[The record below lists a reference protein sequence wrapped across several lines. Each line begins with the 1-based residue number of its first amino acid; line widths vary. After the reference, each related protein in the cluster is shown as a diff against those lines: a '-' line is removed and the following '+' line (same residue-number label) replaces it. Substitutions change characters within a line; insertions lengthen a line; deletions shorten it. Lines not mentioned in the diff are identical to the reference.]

1 MQQSQQ
7 TMLVLG
13 LAAGALVLAA
23 LVAVRL
29 NSTLRHNEMVLKSV
43 ERSLARD
50 ARMISGAADTMPQ
63 SLGKRREFLDADVDA
78 GAGAGAES
86 ESDDDDA
93 ASEVS
98 FLEPSEIVTRKKR
111 KVKNSA

>member
-1 MQQSQQ
+1 
-7 TMLVLG
+7 MLVLG

-50 ARMISGAADTMPQ
+50 ARMISGAAAADTMPQ

-78 GAGAGAES
+78 GAGAGAGE